1 MNKSIE
7 ELFKKMKED
16 KTFAESI
23 LNQTEKEKVIEFAK
37 AEGIELTLEDIDEAN
52 AIILK
57 GIQSKQ
63 EGELSEEEL
72 ENVAGGF
79 FLEAIA
85 ISVLTSAIS
94 SVSTAVSAG
103 GSAALSA
110 GATLSVVTTSVISAM
125 TYVTV
130 TDPQ

>member
-16 KTFAESI
+16 KSFAEGI
-23 LNQTEKEKVIEFAK
+23 LTQTEKEKVIELAK
-37 AEGIELTLEDIDEAN
+37 AEGIDLTLEDIDEAN

-57 GIQSKQ
+57 GVQAKQ

-79 FLEAIA
+79 LLEAIA
-85 ISVLTSAIS
+85 VSVLTTAIASA
-94 SVSTAVSAG
+94 STAVSAA
-103 GSAALSA
+103 GSAGLSA
-110 GATLSVVTTSVISAM
+110 GVTAASVGASIISAM

>member
-7 ELFKKMKED
+7 ELFEKMKED

-23 LNQTEKEKVIEFAK
+23 LSQTEKEKVIELAK
-37 AEGIELTLEDIDEAN
+37 SEGIEMTLEDIDEAN

-57 GIQSKQ
+57 GIQTKQ

-79 FLEAIA
+79 LIEVGIGL
-85 ISVLTSAIS
+85 LTSAAVAATIS
-94 SVSTAVSAG
+94 A
-103 GSAALSA
+103 SAAASA
-110 GATLSVVTTSVISAM
+110 AFSASVVTTAASATAASIM
-125 TYVTV
+125 SIAVVQKETK
-130 TDPQ
+130 